1 MWLKSCYRD
10 LSNHIRRAKNGA
22 SMSTQW
28 HLIFFYF
35 FLPRFSLLP
44 RQLIASLF
52 LGHWILI
59 NKKNG
64 IDFCTFELICKR
76 HAFWLLTKQPL
87 FLIADIYK
95 TNIQKHDDVEI
106 VLFSKTFLSSIIFLK
121 LYQIMLFKKNTIGL
135 SLLPN

>member
-1 MWLKSCYRD
+1 
-10 LSNHIRRAKNGA
+10 
-22 SMSTQW
+22 
-28 HLIFFYF
+28 
-35 FLPRFSLLP
+35 
-44 RQLIASLF
+44 
-52 LGHWILI
+52 
-59 NKKNG
+59 
-64 IDFCTFELICKR
+64 
-76 HAFWLLTKQPL
+76 LTKQPL